1 MEREEKIKAIMNRD
15 SSYDGKFCYGVKS
28 TGIVCKPSCKAKNPL
43 ESNIVLFDTIE
54 QATNAGYRP
63 CKVCMNS
70 SNIIQIQRYHSPCG
84 DLILGSFDDKLC
96 LCDWAVERHRD
107 VVDIRLRKVLRAG
120 YEEKTSNIIQE
131 TSKQLDE
138 YFDGKRTV
146 FDIPMLFAGTDFQK
160 KVWHKLLEIPY
171 GVTISYGELA
181 TQLGMPKAV
190 RAVANANGANAISII
205 VPCHRVIGSDH
216 SLTGYGGG
224 LAAKKK
230 LLELE
235 AVEKTLL

>member
-84 DLILGSFDDKLC
+84 DLMLGSFEDKLC
-96 LCDWAVERHRD
+96 LCDWAAESHRD
-107 VVDIRLRKVLRAG
+107 IVDRRLRKVLKAG
-120 YEEKTSNIIQE
+120 YEKSTSDVILE
-131 TSKQLDE
+131 AMSQLDE
-138 YFDGKRTV
+138 YFNGERTAFEV
-146 FDIPMLFAGTDFQK
+146 PLLFVGTEFQK
-160 KVWHKLLEIPY
+160 SVWYKLLEIPY
-171 GVTISYGELA
+171 GSTVSYGELA
-181 TQLGMPKAV
+181 KQLDLPKAV
-190 RAVANANGANAISII
+190 RAVAAANGANAISIFA
-205 VPCHRVIGSDH
+205 PCHRVIGSNH
-216 SLTGYGGG
+216 SLVGYGGG
-224 LAAKKK
+224 LPAKKR
-230 LLELE
+230 LLDLELNG
-235 AVEKTLL
+235 KPLL